1 MAVLIYPVAQLEAV
15 AEAVQPIAGYEGVGP
30 CFLGTPVES
39 EDGRYAHVHPWSEAE
54 CDFLA
59 ARVSGIGGAVV
70 LELLPEDWR
79 SKQVEA

>member
-30 CFLGTPVES
+30 CLLGTPVES
-39 EDGRYAHVHPWSEAE
+39 EDGRYAHAHPWSEAE

-59 ARVSGIGGAVV
+59 ARVSGISGAVV
-70 LELLPEDWR
+70 LEAMPADWVSR
-79 SKQVEA
+79 VSE